1 MRILVAED
9 TTESRELL
17 VELLRNGGH
26 TVVGVCN
33 GREALDALDQDRF
46 EVVFM
51 DEQMPVMDGIEATHA
66 IRKKS
71 LAHGKRPIII
81 GMSGNTSEV
90 DERRCLD
97 AGMDSFLPKPIGMA
111 ELLAMLAALARR
123 PPQTAAGHAAGPGHG
138 GAPHDLAAH
147 LHHATGGDEKLLR
160 SLLKNFLADAPKKLA
175 VLRRAIARK
184 NADALA
190 SAAHALKGSLG
201 LFGAHRAVA
210 AAVHLQKI
218 GGSGK
223 TAGAESEFRTLEEE
237 FQRLR
242 VQLLALPQAPQ
253 SKSAKR
259 TRKARPARQRKSRAK
274 RRR

>member
-33 GREALDALDQDRF
+33 GREALDALEKDRF

-66 IRKKS
+66 IRKRS

-81 GMSGNTSEV
+81 GMSGNTSEA

-123 PPQTAAGHAAGPGHG
+123 PPQTAAGHAASPDHG
-138 GAPHDLAAH
+138 GPPHDLAAH
-147 LHHATGGDEKLLR
+147 LHRATGGDEKLLR
-160 SLLKNFLADAPKKLA
+160 ALLKNFLADAPKKIA
-175 VLRRAIARK
+175 TLRRAIARK

-218 GGSGK
+218 GGSEK
-223 TAGAESEFRTLEEE
+223 TAGAEAEFRTLQEE

-242 VQLLALPQAPQ
+242 AQLLALPHAPHP
-253 SKSAKR
+253 KSAKR
-259 TRKARPARQRKSRAK
+259 TRKPRPARQGKNGAK

>member
-17 VELLRNGGH
+17 TELLRNGGH
-26 TVVGVCN
+26 TVVAVSN
-33 GREALDALDQDRF
+33 GREALDALEKDRF

-51 DEQMPVMDGIEATHA
+51 DEQMPVMNGIEATHA

-71 LAHGKRPIII
+71 LAHGKRPIVI
-81 GMSGNTSEV
+81 GMSGNTSEA

-111 ELLAMLAALARR
+111 QLLAMLAALARR
-123 PPQTAAGHAAGPGHG
+123 PPQTAAGHAAGSEHDSP
-138 GAPHDLAAH
+138 PHDLAAH
-147 LHHATGGDEKLLR
+147 LHRATGGDDKLLR
-160 SLLKNFLADAPKKLA
+160 SLIRNFLADAPKKIA
-175 VLRRAIARK
+175 ALRRAVARE
-184 NADALA
+184 NAEALA

-201 LFGAHRAVA
+201 LFGAHKAVA

-223 TAGAESEFRTLEEE
+223 TAGAEAEFRALEEE

-242 VQLLALPQAPQ
+242 AQLLALPHAPQ

-259 TRKARPARQRKSRAK
+259 TPKARPARRAQRRAK

>member
-9 TTESRELL
+9 SLESRELL
-17 VELLRNGGH
+17 IELLRNGGH
-26 TVVGVCN
+26 TVVGVGN
-33 GREALDALDQDRF
+33 GREALDALEKDRF

-51 DEQMPVMDGIEATHA
+51 DEQMPVLNGIEATHA
-66 IRKKS
+66 IRKRS
-71 LAHGKRPIII
+71 VSHGKRPIII
-81 GMSGNTSEV
+81 GMSGNTSET

-123 PPQTAAGHAAGPGHG
+123 PPQTAAGHAAAAENIQP
-138 GAPHDLAAH
+138 PHDLVAH
-147 LHHATGGDEKLLR
+147 LHRATGGDQKLLQ
-160 SLLKNFLADAPKKLA
+160 SLVKNFLGDAPKKLSS
-175 VLRRAIARK
+175 LRRAVSRK
-184 NADALA
+184 NAEDIA

-210 AAVHLQKI
+210 AALHLQKI
-218 GGSGK
+218 AGSGK
-223 TAGAESEFRTLEEE
+223 TVGAESEFRTLEEE

-242 VQLLALPQAPQ
+242 RELLALPHAPA
-253 SKSAKR
+253 SKSGNGAPKR
-259 TRKARPARQRKSRAK
+259 PTRRPAPARSK

>member
-26 TVVGVCN
+26 TVLGVCD
-33 GREALDALDQDRF
+33 GREALDALEKDRF

-51 DEQMPVMDGIEATHA
+51 DEQMPVMNGIEATHA

-71 LAHGKRPIII
+71 LTHGKRPIII
-81 GMSGNTSEV
+81 GMSGNTSEA

-123 PPQTAAGHAAGPGHG
+123 PPQTAAGHAARAEHDGP
-138 GAPHDLAAH
+138 PHDLAGH
-147 LHHATGGDEKLLR
+147 LHRAAGGDEKLLR
-160 SLLKNFLADAPKKLA
+160 SLVKNFLADAPKKISA
-175 VLRRAIARK
+175 LRRAIAQK
-184 NADALA
+184 DAVALA

-210 AAVHLQKI
+210 AARNLQNI

-223 TAGAESEFRTLEEE
+223 IDGAESEFRALEEE
-237 FQRLR
+237 FGRLR
-242 VQLLALPQAPQ
+242 RQLLALPHATK
-253 SKSAKR
+253 SKSVKR
-259 TRKARPARQRKSRAK
+259 TPKAQPRGPARRRPK
-274 RRR
+274 RRS

>member
-17 VELLRNGGH
+17 LELLRNGGH

-33 GREALDALDQDRF
+33 GREALDALEKERF
-46 EVVFM
+46 DVVFM
-51 DEQMPVMDGIEATHA
+51 DEQMPVMNGIEAAHA

-71 LAHGKRPIII
+71 LSQGERPIVI
-81 GMSGNTSEV
+81 GMSGNTSEA

-123 PPQTAAGHAAGPGHG
+123 PPQTAPGQSAGTEHVRS
-138 GAPHDLAAH
+138 PHDLAGH
-147 LHHATGGDEKLLR
+147 LRRATGGDEKVLR
-160 SLLKNFLADAPKKLA
+160 SLTKNFLAEAPKKIA
-175 VLRRAIARK
+175 GLRRAIKRK

-190 SAAHALKGSLG
+190 SAAHSLKGSLG

-210 AAVHLQKI
+210 AVLQLQKL
-218 GGSGK
+218 GDCGT

-237 FQRLR
+237 FRRLR
-242 VQLLALPQAPQ
+242 AQLLALPHTAE
-253 SKSAKR
+253 SHSDKRAK
-259 TRKARPARQRKSRAK
+259 KARPQQRSQRRAK

>member
-17 VELLRNGGH
+17 IELLRNGGH

-33 GREALDALDQDRF
+33 GREALDALEKDRF
-46 EVVFM
+46 EIVFM
-51 DEQMPVMDGIEATHA
+51 DEQMPIMDGIEATHA
-66 IRKKS
+66 IRKRS

-111 ELLAMLAALARR
+111 QLLAMLAALARR
-123 PPQTAAGHAAGPGHG
+123 PPQTVAGHAAGFEHG
-138 GAPHDLAAH
+138 GPRQDLAAH
-147 LHHATGGDEKLLR
+147 LHRATGGDEKLLR
-160 SLLKNFLADAPKKLA
+160 SLLKNFLADAPKKIA
-175 VLRRAIARK
+175 ALRRAIARK
-184 NADALA
+184 NAGAIA

-242 VQLLALPQAPQ
+242 EQLLALPQAPD

-259 TRKARPARQRKSRAK
+259 SGRARPARPPQRHAN